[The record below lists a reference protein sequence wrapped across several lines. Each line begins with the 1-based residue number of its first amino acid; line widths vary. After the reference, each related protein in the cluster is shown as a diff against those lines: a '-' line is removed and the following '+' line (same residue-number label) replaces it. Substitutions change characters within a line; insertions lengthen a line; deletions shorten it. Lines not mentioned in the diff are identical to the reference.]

1 MGISAKDIVFIVT
14 KFVCAIIEHIIWKY
28 NWVKMF
34 AKLEHLN
41 HWALVET
48 PTVFKWQKVAA
59 NDFQYIRCIFIHQ
72 FYIIFGNSSV
82 GNSRKHHCFGNNSVG
97 NIKHQLEQTSVGNN
111 SVGNNIEYI
120 VFGNIKQLETPTVFK
135 WHKVAANDK

>member
-1 MGISAKDIVFIVT
+1 
-14 KFVCAIIEHIIWKY
+14 
-28 NWVKMF
+28 
-34 AKLEHLN
+34 
-41 HWALVET
+41 VET

-72 FYIIFGNSSV
+72 FYIIFGNS
-82 GNSRKHHCFGNNSVG
+82 SVG